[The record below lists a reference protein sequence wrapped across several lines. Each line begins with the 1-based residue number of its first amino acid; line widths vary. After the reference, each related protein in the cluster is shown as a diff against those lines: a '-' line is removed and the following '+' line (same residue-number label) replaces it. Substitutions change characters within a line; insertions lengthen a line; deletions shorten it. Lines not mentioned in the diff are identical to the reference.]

1 MECCHVRSA
10 YSTGMV
16 TDLLH
21 VQKHFFPCSY
31 FYISYLPIRPWTIL
45 TQCQRSH
52 EQCIP
57 VYRVQIYLRVAK
69 LEGSHH
75 FSPSHRQGEAGS
87 AERLQS
93 PHHIPPAL
101 AFYRRPW
108 LSAVMESINIHFIHI
123 WWVNVS
129 LPLHTTGGSCNQCSH
144 TLWIIIYPDNGYVYV
159 STEKGWFLFPN
170 RFFFLIKRTLI
181 R

>member
-1 MECCHVRSA
+1 MRSA

-87 AERLQS
+87 AERL
-93 PHHIPPAL
+93 
-101 AFYRRPW
+101 
-108 LSAVMESINIHFIHI
+108 
-123 WWVNVS
+123 
-129 LPLHTTGGSCNQCSH
+129 
-144 TLWIIIYPDNGYVYV
+144 
-159 STEKGWFLFPN
+159 
-170 RFFFLIKRTLI
+170 
-181 R
+181 